1 MSIQKWLK
9 KNTASLSGKTVA
21 ITGSTGGLGKEL
33 CKYLAALGAS
43 LVLVDRNLHRSEQ
56 NKADILSLFPETEV
70 HLVTADLEKMISVK
84 KAADILKVMP
94 IDVLILNAGAYGIPV
109 KICET
114 GYCNVFQINFIS
126 QYYLARALAPSLKKR
141 GGKIVAVGS
150 IANKFSKTTQT
161 DIDFANRSNA
171 NLIYGN
177 AKRYL
182 IYALYGLSEKENVP
196 VSISHPGI
204 TFTNITSN
212 YPPFLSAVIK
222 YPMKI
227 IFMNPK
233 KACLSVLKGV
243 FNPCEKYRWIGPAWF
258 NIWGLPQEKHITG
271 CNELE
276 YEYINKTAEEIYQ
289 NIRSTM

>member
-1 MSIQKWLK
+1 MSIQKWLE

-70 HLVTADLEKMISVK
+70 RLVTADLEKMISVK
-84 KAADILKVMP
+84 KAADILKEMP
-94 IDVLILNAGAYGIPV
+94 IDVLVLNAGAYGIPV
-109 KICET
+109 KVCET

-126 QYYLARALAPSLKKR
+126 QYYLARALSPSLKKR

-182 IYALYGLSEKENVP
+182 MYALYGLSEKENVP

-258 NIWGLPQEKHITG
+258 NIWGLPQEKYITG

-276 YEYINKTAEEIYQ
+276 YEYINQTAEEIYQ